1 MSRINKHNAIFKSAM
16 ADLFHE
22 WPLTLCVILSIAA
35 ILLPLAVLY
44 GLKFGVISVLEERL
58 RNDPRSREIKP
69 LASSFFDADWV
80 RKWRR
85 DPRVTF
91 AVGLP
96 RSISA
101 TVQVPAGEDLI
112 DSDIVP
118 TGPGD
123 PVLDASG
130 IVISGETDC
139 AISELLAAQAS
150 LKKGDKVE
158 IRIKRRD
165 ESGITEAS
173 TTLRVAGILP
183 TQFCDFQ
190 AIYAPLPVA
199 EAVED
204 FFDGFAVEKFSWPGS
219 MAVARPVFDGAIVSF
234 AAATRQEDAPATQSA
249 DEQTASPS
257 SQPPALASVR
267 LNLMERLGMTGFTSI
282 ADDSPE
288 LRATLGVP
296 AGWPGTFYYLSNAN
310 SSVDEANVGALRS
323 KLEPL
328 DLVVAPW
335 TMPAACTLRE
345 GAGPATPVEVIGWSP
360 QAAQIEL
367 APATGLQGSYPWS
380 ALGAGKA
387 VERGVLAWSG
397 ISGTVDVEIN
407 VKQTQAA
414 AGRLWIDSEKAGLI
428 KRSKLRAIERQ
439 GNDLLYARQGY
450 AAFRIAV
457 ADLSYVAPIKK
468 ELESQGIRVLA
479 ETGRIEEIK
488 FLDKQ
493 LGKIF
498 SIFAAVSGV
507 GAITCLL
514 AIAYSSAERKKRSL
528 AFLQIMGATRAQAA
542 RFPLYQCIFLTIC
555 GALLAWAGNH
565 LFATAVNAG
574 FRARLERGE
583 SLSNLPIE
591 AVGLAFAI
599 LLLIAL
605 ASFLIMIP
613 RFVGMSL
620 SEAAREP

>member
-1 MSRINKHNAIFKSAM
+1 MSRITKHNAIFKSAM

-58 RNDPRSREIKP
+58 RNDPRSRELKP
-69 LASSFFDADWV
+69 LASSFFDADWI

-101 TVQVPAGEDLI
+101 NVQVPVGENLI
-112 DSDIVP
+112 DADIVP
-118 TGPGD
+118 TGQGD
-123 PVLDASG
+123 PVLEAAG
-130 IVISGETDC
+130 IRLTGEMDC
-139 AISELLAAQAS
+139 AISEPLAAEAS
-150 LKKGDKVE
+150 LKKGDQIE
-158 IRIKRRD
+158 IRVRRRD
-165 ESGITEAS
+165 ESGFTEAG
-173 TTLRVAGILP
+173 TALRVAGILP
-183 TQFCDFQ
+183 MQLCDFQ

-199 EAVED
+199 EAVEN

-219 MAVARPVFDGAIVSF
+219 MAVARPLFDGAIVSF
-234 AAATRQEDAPATQSA
+234 AWTPQASGDPVDS
-249 DEQTASPS
+249 TASNTLTS
-257 SQPPALASVR
+257 ENLR
-267 LNLMERLGMTGFTSI
+267 LSIMERLGMTGFTSI
-282 ADDSPE
+282 AEDNPE
-288 LRATLGVP
+288 LRSTIGVP
-296 AGWPGTFYYLSNAN
+296 ADWLGTLYYLSNAN
-310 SSVDEANVGALRS
+310 STVDQANIIALRS

-328 DLVVAPW
+328 DLVVVPW
-335 TMPAACTLRE
+335 ILPSACSLRE
-345 GAGPATPVEVIGWSP
+345 RTGPTHPVELVGWSP
-360 QAAQIEL
+360 QAVAIGL
-367 APATGLQGSYPWS
+367 APGTSPEGGYPWS
-380 ALGAGKA
+380 ALGAVKNM
-387 VERGVLAWSG
+387 ERGMLAWSG
-397 ISGTVDVEIN
+397 IAGTIEVDIT
-407 VKQTQAA
+407 VKQVETPE
-414 AGRLWIDSEKAGLI
+414 GRFWLDVEKAGI
-428 KRSKLRAIERQ
+428 VKRSKVRAIERQ
-439 GNDLLYARQGY
+439 GEDLLYARQGY

-457 ADLSYVAPIKK
+457 ADLSYVAPIKR

-479 ETGRIEEIK
+479 ESGRIEEIR
-488 FLDKQ
+488 FLDQQ

-498 SIFAAVSGV
+498 TIFAAVSGI

-514 AIAYSSAERKKRSL
+514 AIAYSSAERKKRAL

-542 RFPLYQCIFLTIC
+542 RFPLYQCIFLTLC

-565 LFATAVNAG
+565 LFAVAVNAG

-583 SLSNLPIE
+583 SLSNLPME
-591 AVGLAFAI
+591 AVGLAFAV

-605 ASFLIMIP
+605 LSFLVMIP